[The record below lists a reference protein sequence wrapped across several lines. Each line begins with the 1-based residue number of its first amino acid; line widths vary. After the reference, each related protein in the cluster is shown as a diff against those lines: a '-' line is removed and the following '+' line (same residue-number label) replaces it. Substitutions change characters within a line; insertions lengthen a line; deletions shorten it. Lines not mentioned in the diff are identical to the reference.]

1 MTPPVES
8 AAAPLSER
16 PVALVTGASR
26 GIGRRIALALAGAG
40 YDVAFTARTVEEGQG
55 SIPPRYG
62 GGETVSVPGSL
73 ETTGAEIEAL
83 GARALPVRM
92 DLLDLE
98 SVRNAAR
105 TVLSQWGRVDLLVNN
120 AVAHLP
126 GNHDRI
132 LDLDLDVAARTMT
145 GNHLHQLALIQ
156 AVLPAMLEQGGG
168 TIVNLCSGSA
178 TTDPPAPPGEG
189 GWGVAYSASKAAF
202 GRLAGAVNAEYLGR
216 GVRAF
221 NLDPGFVVTEAGAA
235 RGGTDAIAD
244 QGFEPASEDAP
255 GRAVVWLAS
264 SPEAERLLGK
274 VIWTPKLVAGLD
286 APAGSG

>member
-1 MTPPVES
+1 MTAS
-8 AAAPLSER
+8 SR

-26 GIGRRIALALAGAG
+26 SIGRHIALALAGAG
-40 YDVAFTARTVEEGQG
+40 YDVAFTARTVAEGQG
-55 SIPPRYG
+55 RIPPRQG
-62 GGETVSVPGSL
+62 SGTGSEISVPGSL
-73 ETTGAEIEAL
+73 ERTRAEIEEL

-98 SVRNAAR
+98 SVREAAR
-105 TVLSQWGRVDLLVNN
+105 TVLAEWGRVDLLVNN
-120 AVAHLP
+120 AVAHLA
-126 GNHDRI
+126 GNHDRL
-132 LDLDLDVAARTMT
+132 LDLDLGVAARTMT

-156 AVLPAMLEQGGG
+156 AVVPAMLEQGGG

-202 GRLAGAVNAEYLGR
+202 GRLAGAVNAEYLDR

-235 RGGTDAIAD
+235 RGGTSAIAD
-244 QGFEPASEDAP
+244 KGFTPTPEDAP

-264 SPEAERLLGK
+264 SPEADRFLGR
-274 VIWTPKLVAGLD
+274 VVWTPKLVAEL
-286 APAGSG
+286 